1 MRSDQKNKPILQ
13 LLLGSVLW
21 LIVPFVIAED
31 ASPALPELSG
41 FEYGNLFSK
50 PVSDNSQLFELSLSK
65 LMGDSKPRNLAGVS
79 DQLNVS
85 LPLPALWEP
94 TAVDLHLNGI
104 PSKTLINPSQ
114 LVIYLND
121 TVVAQYEL
129 GRGAENFSYKINL
142 PTNLLKSGFNRV
154 QVRAIQHYTEVCEY
168 PMAPQLWTQINL
180 EESKFSIRAQPKKL
194 PPSLNALPH
203 LFDRSTWNEME
214 TVPVFMASPVAED
227 QLAALGHVAQGIG
240 HRYDFVPT
248 RLSQEVLPARIADLD
263 SKMPANS
270 RVAVVMGTFSALR
283 TFIDKPGF
291 PVNAGPVVAVQALPN
306 NPHRYVVFLLGKDA
320 EEISSAA
327 SAFAIP
333 GVPWPDSHWA
343 NINTI
348 DIPTH
353 TNLGKRFSI
362 PTAAVGAF
370 PLRALG
376 FTTKTIEGMDAP
388 SVQLK
393 IWNNTWQ
400 GRMQVRVH
408 LAYASGMS
416 SQSALNVLT
425 NGVMHGSIPMNNPN
439 GGLYENYAV
448 TIPAGAMKPGWN
460 NLEFKP
466 VMIPQNQ
473 SSNGQCQP
481 FFDGNLAVTIYEDT
495 TVQKY
500 GGDEL
505 RQIDLAAIS
514 GFGYLFTER
523 PLGKGIAFHLASK
536 DRQTVS
542 AAMTLVAKLTQVY
555 NRPLLNATFGLGDK
569 DNEDDHHFWIGAY
582 SELPAEVKQV
592 ININMPSSVMVPVPL
607 IQSATVQVYET
618 SDWLF
623 TLLEKFKI
631 RRTPPQNFTEV
642 KMNLSGEFGRNN
654 FALSTKNKANQPMI
668 IFTAT
673 DATLLREGI
682 DTIIDYGQ
690 WAQLRGM
697 FSFWMPSGKEVYAV
711 STEDAPFSAYGLRG
725 GLGLWV
731 SQYPWTSLM
740 VLITFMLGMI
750 AFTRRILKQYKNRNQ
765 QHDD

>member
-1 MRSDQKNKPILQ
+1 MSLALKIKSFLQILMAS
-13 LLLGSVLW
+13 LLM
-21 LIVPFVIAED
+21 IVPSVNAED
-31 ASPALPELSG
+31 VPATALELSG
-41 FEYGNLFSK
+41 FEYSTIFSE
-50 PVSDNSQLFELSLSK
+50 PISDNSESFEIYLSK
-65 LMGDSKPRNLAGVS
+65 LMGDRQPRNLAGIS
-79 DQLNVS
+79 DQLNIS

-94 TAVDLHLNGI
+94 TAVDLHLRGV
-104 PSKTLINPSQ
+104 PSKTLINSSQ

-121 TVVAQYEL
+121 TVIAQYEL
-129 GRGAENFSYKINL
+129 GRGAEDFDYKINL
-142 PTNLLKSGFNRV
+142 PTTLLKPGFNRI

-180 EESKFSIRAQPKKL
+180 VESKFSIRAKPKKL
-194 PPSLNALPH
+194 APSLNAFPH
-203 LFDRSTWNEME
+203 LFDRATWNEME
-214 TVPVFMASPVAED
+214 VVPVFMVSPVAEG

-240 HRYDFVPT
+240 HRYDFVPV
-248 RLSQEVLPARIADLD
+248 RMSQEVLPARMADLD
-263 SKMPANS
+263 SKMPAGS
-270 RVAVVMGTFSALR
+270 RVAVVMGTFNDLR
-283 TFIDKPGF
+283 PFFDKPEF

-320 EEISSAA
+320 GEISSAA

-348 DIPTH
+348 DIPTQ
-353 TNLGKRFSI
+353 TNLEKRFSI

-376 FTTKTIEGMDAP
+376 FKTKTIEGMDAP
-388 SVQLK
+388 SVNLK
-393 IWNNTWQ
+393 VWNNTWQ

-408 LAYASGMS
+408 MAYASGMS
-416 SQSALNVLT
+416 TQSALNVLT

-460 NLEFKP
+460 ELEFKP
-466 VMIPQNQ
+466 VMIPLNQ
-473 SSNGQCQP
+473 LNGGQCQP
-481 FFDGNLAVTIYEDT
+481 FFDGNLAMTIYEDT
-495 TVQKY
+495 TVQKF

-514 GFGYLFTER
+514 GFGYLFTEK

-536 DRQTVS
+536 DKQTVS
-542 AAMTLVAKLTQVY
+542 AAMTLVAKLTQIY
-555 NRPLLNATFGLGDK
+555 NRPLLNATFGLGDVNK
-569 DNEDDHHFWIGAY
+569 DDDHHFWIGAY
-582 SELPAEVKQV
+582 SALPVSVKQLLNV
-592 ININMPSSVMVPVPL
+592 NMPSSVMVPVPL
-607 IQSATVQVYET
+607 IQSATVQVYEGGEWI
-618 SDWLF
+618 SNI
-623 TLLEKFKI
+623 LEKLKI

-642 KMNLSGEFGRNN
+642 KMSLSGEFSRNN
-654 FALSTKNKANQPMI
+654 FALSAKNKDDQPVI

-673 DATLLREGI
+673 DANLLREGI

-697 FSFWMPSGKEVYAV
+697 FSFWVPGGKEVYAV

-740 VLITFMLGMI
+740 VLITFILGMI